1 MRFRV
6 RAFEVPLRLPLRV
19 LFRVITF
26 EGLGV
31 GSDLM
36 ITGGVWVL
44 AGVMKVLSRF

>member
-1 MRFRV
+1 M
-6 RAFEVPLRLPLRV
+6 PLRLLLRV
-19 LFRVITF
+19 LFRVIKL

-36 ITGGVWVL
+36 ITGGVLWVL